1 MAASSSAGPI
11 SADFENEMDEEEL
24 AALRQR
30 EHRRKAEP
38 MSLQEKLAQQ
48 QQERERDKPVF
59 MNKKERDESRAAVE
73 AEEMELQS
81 LMDEAERE
89 QRQAYMQKVRDAL
102 REQREQERMS
112 RTAQATRAVEK
123 KEEAKTKE
131 EIAREKELQQ
141 IKNAYLGVKKE
152 KKKAAKIS
160 EKFRFA
166 FDWGAEE
173 DTSADLNPL
182 YDKKHEALLLFGRAA
197 LSVFADAPS
206 RTSPLDPSF
215 FFYVGA
221 GCAPGSTGASSSRGA
236 TRR

>member
-1 MAASSSAGPI
+1 M
-11 SADFENEMDEEEL
+11 
-24 AALRQR
+24 
-30 EHRRKAEP
+30 
-38 MSLQEKLAQQ
+38 
-48 QQERERDKPVF
+48 
-59 MNKKERDESRAAVE
+59 
-73 AEEMELQS
+73 
-81 LMDEAERE
+81 
-89 QRQAYMQKVRDAL
+89 
-102 REQREQERMS
+102 
-112 RTAQATRAVEK
+112 EK

-206 RTSPLDPSF
+206 RTSPRERSF